1 MPRGGSPAG
10 RTGKPGDL
18 SRVRYEVPAVAFL
31 LCIAGLIGASP
42 GLEPL
47 SPLRSPQE
55 ARFHPIP
62 ADPLVPD
69 SVLKIP
75 SGPTLILERAGSIPV
90 VGIRVSAPLD
100 PPWPGAAR
108 ILVEQALDRARVR
121 AEAIGA
127 ELWGGVQDG
136 RIAFHAIAD
145 ARYADELA
153 WVVRL
158 LTAEPEAVGAG
169 RAIARENA
177 RLDQLA
183 ETPRGRLVLE
193 MEGKVL
199 GGAGGGALPVPTVDD
214 VHDMWLRSHAR
225 DRLRILVLGD
235 LPLHWVF
242 ADLSRIGAPPGP
254 SAGAPFVPPPR
265 TLPLPE
271 SPLYAWTAAAF
282 TLGPAHDPA
291 VLTAVAALRMGLPR
305 SDIANAAVNL
315 AEGPDDRSGW
325 IGITARA
332 PRRRDA
338 DAAMASALA
347 LMTEEGLDA
356 WWIQGAAAARSDFIA
371 AASTPA
377 GWLAL
382 SDRYHSPDGSTNA
395 RTALE
400 RFTTLRREDMTPVLE
415 QFQATLFRPGID
427 R

>member
-1 MPRGGSPAG
+1 MC
-10 RTGKPGDL
+10 L
-18 SRVRYEVPAVAFL
+18 F
-31 LCIAGLIGASP
+31 CIAGLIGAEPGREPEPSRGSP
-42 GLEPL
+42 D
-47 SPLRSPQE
+47 
-55 ARFHPIP
+55 
-62 ADPLVPD
+62 DPLVPD
-69 SVLKIP
+69 SVLTIP
-75 SGPTLILERAGSIPV
+75 SGPTLILERTAGIPV

-108 ILVEQALDRARVR
+108 ILVEQALDRARGR

-145 ARYADELA
+145 VRYADELA

-158 LTAEPEAVGAG
+158 LIAEPEAIGASG
-169 RAIARENA
+169 ATARARA

-193 MEGKVL
+193 MEGRVL
-199 GGAGGGALPVPTVDD
+199 GVGGGALPVPGVDE
-214 VHDMWLRSHAR
+214 VRDMWRRSHAR

-254 SAGAPFVPPPR
+254 QAGAPIMPPPQP
-265 TLPLPE
+265 LPFPE
-271 SPLYAWTAAAF
+271 SPLYTWSAAAF
-282 TLGPAHDPA
+282 SLGPAHDPA
-291 VLTAVAALRMGLPR
+291 VLTAVAALRVGLLR
-305 SDIANAAVNL
+305 SEIPNAAVNL
-315 AEGPDDRSGW
+315 VEGPDDRSAWLGV
-325 IGITARA
+325 TARA
-332 PRRRDA
+332 PRSRDA
-338 DAAMASALA
+338 DGALASALA
-347 LMTEEGLDA
+347 LMTAEGLDA
-356 WWIQGAAAARSDFIA
+356 WWMQGAATARSDFIA

-382 SDRYHSPDGSTNA
+382 SDRYHAPDGGTNA
-395 RTALE
+395 RTALD
-400 RFTTLRREDMTPVLE
+400 RFTTLRRQDLTPVLE

>member
-1 MPRGGSPAG
+1 MPRGGSAAG
-10 RTGKPGDL
+10 R
-18 SRVRYEVPAVAFL
+18 PARAGAHARARREFPSVVSLF
-31 LCIAGLIGASP
+31 CIAVLIGAGP
-42 GLEPL
+42 GLE
-47 SPLRSPQE
+47 SGS
-55 ARFHPIP
+55 FH
-62 ADPLVPD
+62 ASSGDPLVPD
-69 SVLKIP
+69 SVLTIP
-75 SGPTLILERAGSIPV
+75 SGPTLILERTVGIPV
-90 VGIRVSAPLD
+90 VALRVSAPLD

-127 ELWGGVQDG
+127 EVWGGVQDG

-145 ARYADELA
+145 AHYADELA

-158 LTAEPEAVGAG
+158 LTAEPEAIGAG
-169 RAIARENA
+169 GAIARERA
-177 RLDQLA
+177 RQDQLA

-199 GGAGGGALPVPTVDD
+199 GGGGGGALPVPTVDD
-214 VHDMWLRSHAR
+214 VRDMWRRSHAR

-242 ADLSRIGAPPGP
+242 SDLSRIGAPPELP
-254 SAGAPFVPPPR
+254 AGTPFMPPPR

-271 SPLYAWTAAAF
+271 SPLYAWSAAAF
-282 TLGPAHDPA
+282 SLGPTHDPA
-291 VLTAVAALRMGLPR
+291 VLTAAAALRVGLQR
-305 SDIANAAVNL
+305 NELANAAVNL
-315 AEGPDDRSGW
+315 VEGPDDRSGW
-325 IGITARA
+325 LGITARA

-347 LMTEEGLDA
+347 LITEEGLDA
-356 WWIQGAAAARSDFIA
+356 WWMQGAAVARSDFIA

-382 SDRYHSPDGSTNA
+382 SDRYHAPDGSTNA

-400 RFTTLRREDMTPVLE
+400 RFTTLRRQDLALVME

>member
-10 RTGKPGDL
+10 HPARLGAQSEFRREL
-18 SRVRYEVPAVAFL
+18 PAVVCL
-31 LCIAGLIGASP
+31 LCIAGLIGAKS
-42 GLEPL
+42 GLETDT
-47 SPLRSPQE
+47 SGGFSD
-55 ARFHPIP
+55 
-62 ADPLVPD
+62 DPLVPD
-69 SVLKIP
+69 SVLAIP
-75 SGPTLILERAGSIPV
+75 SGPTLILERTAGIPV

-108 ILVEQALDRARVR
+108 ILVEQALDRARSR

-158 LTAEPEAVGAG
+158 LAADPEAIGAG
-169 RAIARENA
+169 GAIAREHA

-183 ETPRGRLVLE
+183 ETPRGRLILE
-193 MEGKVL
+193 MEGRVL
-199 GGAGGGALPVPTVDD
+199 GGGGGALPVPAVDD
-214 VHDMWLRSHAR
+214 VRDMWRRSHAR

-242 ADLSRIGAPPGP
+242 SDLSRIGAPPGP
-254 SAGAPFVPPPR
+254 PAGAPFMPPPR
-265 TLPLPE
+265 TLSFPE
-271 SPLYAWTAAAF
+271 SPLYTWSAAAF
-282 TLGPAHDPA
+282 SLGPAHDPA
-291 VLTAVAALRMGLPR
+291 VLAAAAALRVGLGR
-305 SDIANAAVNL
+305 SEIPNAAVNL
-315 AEGPDDRSGW
+315 VEGPDDRSGW
-325 IGITARA
+325 LGITVRA
-332 PRRRDA
+332 TRGRDA

-356 WWIQGAAAARSDFIA
+356 WWIEGAATARSDFMA

-382 SDRYHSPDGSTNA
+382 SDRYHAPGGSTNA

-400 RFTTLRREDMTPVLE
+400 RLTTLRRQDLAPVLE

>member
-1 MPRGGSPAG
+1 M
-10 RTGKPGDL
+10 L
-18 SRVRYEVPAVAFL
+18 PAVVCLF
-31 LCIAGLIGASP
+31 CIAGLVGAEP
-42 GLEPL
+42 G
-47 SPLRSPQE
+47 SSRGSSD
-55 ARFHPIP
+55 
-62 ADPLVPD
+62 DPLVPD
-69 SVLKIP
+69 SVLTIP
-75 SGPTLILERAGSIPV
+75 SGPTLILERTAGIPV

-100 PPWPGAAR
+100 PSWPGAAR

-158 LTAEPEAVGAG
+158 LTAEPEAIGAG
-169 RAIARENA
+169 GAVAREHA

-193 MEGKVL
+193 MEGRVL
-199 GGAGGGALPVPTVDD
+199 GSGGSALPVPGVDD
-214 VHDMWLRSHAR
+214 VRDMWRRSHAR
-225 DRLRILVLGD
+225 ERLRILVLGD

-254 SAGAPFVPPPR
+254 QAGAPIVPPPQP
-265 TLPLPE
+265 LPFPE
-271 SPLYAWTAAAF
+271 SPLYTWSAAAF
-282 TLGPAHDPA
+282 SLGPAHDPA
-291 VLTAVAALRMGLPR
+291 VLTAVAALRVGLLR
-305 SDIANAAVNL
+305 SEMPNAAVNL
-315 AEGPDDRSGW
+315 VEGSDDRSGW
-325 IGITARA
+325 LGITARA

-338 DAAMASALA
+338 DGAMASALA
-347 LMTEEGLDA
+347 LMTAEGLDA
-356 WWIQGAAAARSDFIA
+356 WWMQGVATARSDFIA

-382 SDRYHSPDGSTNA
+382 IDRYHAPDGSTNA
-395 RTALE
+395 RTALQ
-400 RFTTLRREDMTPVLE
+400 RFTTLRRQDLAPVLE
-415 QFQATLFRPGID
+415 RFKATLFRPGID

>member
-1 MPRGGSPAG
+1 MC
-10 RTGKPGDL
+10 L
-18 SRVRYEVPAVAFL
+18 S
-31 LCIAGLIGASP
+31 CIAGLIGAEP
-42 GLEPL
+42 GLEPEPFRA
-47 SPLRSPQE
+47 SPD
-55 ARFHPIP
+55 
-62 ADPLVPD
+62 DPLVPD
-69 SVLKIP
+69 SVLTIP
-75 SGPTLILERAGSIPV
+75 SGPTLILERTAGIPV

-108 ILVEQALDRARVR
+108 ILVEQALDRARGR

-158 LTAEPEAVGAG
+158 LTAEPEAIGAG
-169 RAIARENA
+169 GATARERA

-193 MEGKVL
+193 MEGRVL
-199 GGAGGGALPVPTVDD
+199 GGGGGALPVPGVDE
-214 VHDMWLRSHAR
+214 VRDMWRRSHAR

-254 SAGAPFVPPPR
+254 QAGAPIMPPPQP
-265 TLPLPE
+265 LPFPE
-271 SPLYAWTAAAF
+271 SPLYTWSAAAF
-282 TLGPAHDPA
+282 SLGPAHDPA
-291 VLTAVAALRMGLPR
+291 VLTAVAALRVGLLR
-305 SDIANAAVNL
+305 SEIPNAAVNL
-315 AEGPDDRSGW
+315 VEGPDDRSAWLGV
-325 IGITARA
+325 TARA
-332 PRRRDA
+332 PRSRDA
-338 DAAMASALA
+338 DGAMALALA
-347 LMTEEGLDA
+347 LMTAEGLDA
-356 WWIQGAAAARSDFIA
+356 WWMQGAATARSDFIA

-382 SDRYHSPDGSTNA
+382 SDRYHAPDGGTNA
-395 RTALE
+395 RTALD
-400 RFTTLRREDMTPVLE
+400 RFTTLRRQDLAPVLE

>member
-1 MPRGGSPAG
+1 MPRGGSPSG
-10 RTGKPGDL
+10 GPTRPGAYSGARLDL
-18 SRVRYEVPAVAFL
+18 PAVVSL
-31 LCIAGLIGASP
+31 LCIAGLIGPGPRLESGSSP
-42 GLEPL
+42 TPI
-47 SPLRSPQE
+47 QQ
-55 ARFHPIP
+55 ARLDPSDDG
-62 ADPLVPD
+62 DPLVPD

-75 SGPTLILERAGSIPV
+75 SGPTLILERAEGIPV

-108 ILVEQALDRARVR
+108 VLVEQALERARIR

-145 ARYADELA
+145 AQYTDELA

-158 LTAEPEAVGAG
+158 LAAEPAATGAG
-169 RAIARENA
+169 GAIARENA

-193 MEGKVL
+193 MEGRVL
-199 GGAGGGALPVPTVDD
+199 GGGGGALPVPTVGD
-214 VHDMWLRSHAR
+214 VHEMWRRSFAR

-235 LPLHWVF
+235 LPLHWVL
-242 ADLSRIGAPPGP
+242 ADLSRIGGHPEPAG
-254 SAGAPFVPPPR
+254 SAAFVPPPR
-265 TLPLPE
+265 TLPFPD
-271 SPLYAWTAAAF
+271 SPLYTWTGAAF

-291 VLTAVAALRMGLPR
+291 VLTATAALRLALRR
-305 SDIANAAVNL
+305 SEIASAAVNL
-315 AEGPDDRSGW
+315 VEGPDDGSGW
-325 IGITARA
+325 LGITARA
-332 PRRRDA
+332 TGRRDA

-347 LMTEEGLDA
+347 LVTDESLDA
-356 WWIQGAAAARSDFIA
+356 WWIQGGATARNDFIA

-382 SDRYHSPDGSTNA
+382 ADRYHAPEGGTSA
-395 RTALE
+395 RTALD
-400 RFTTLRREDMTPVLE
+400 RLRALRREDLAPVLE
-415 QFQATLFRPGID
+415 SFRSTLFRPGID